1 MKKHLS
7 TIVTVIALV
16 VAIIA
21 QFRISDLQDKIRQ
34 LENNLNN
41 NARNLDKKQPSF
53 KYSLFVWMFNFIVIC
68 LFFFISRFFAKITK
82 NYNLLPSF
90 STIILFQV

>member
-41 NARNLDKKQPSF
+41 NISMMQSNQSNAISYMEQMMEKEASILTDTQF
-53 KYSLFVWMFNFIVIC
+53 SLIKPFWSIGQSMKT
-68 LFFFISRFFAKITK
+68 AKM
-82 NYNLLPSF
+82 
-90 STIILFQV
+90 